1 MVAKAQVLKSKVIRT
16 SSCSIYF
23 KGTSRDP
30 WVSVFEVTGS
40 YRVAKESVLSSGTS
54 EKPV

>member
-16 SSCSIYF
+16 TSCSISF

-30 WVSVFEVTGS
+30 WVSVFEVSGN
-40 YRVAKESVLSSGTS
+40 YRVVKESVLFSGTS